1 MTNNQL
7 TDGVID
13 VWFNAAK
20 AAIHHPATPRN
31 EHSHAFAAYT
41 LAQEVK
47 TLRAELQVHQKA
59 IIPAGW
65 QLVPIEPTQNMIID
79 GFESEPDK
87 FFSEEKV
94 WAEYEA
100 MSGCQQAAHRA
111 KLCWAAMLLAAPPAP
126 EQENI

>member
-1 MTNNQL
+1 MANNQL
-7 TDGVID
+7 TDGIID
-13 VWFNAAK
+13 AWFNAAK
-20 AAIHHPATPRN
+20 AAIHHPATTRN

-47 TLRAELQVHQKA
+47 KLRAELQEHRKA
-59 IIPAGW
+59 APEGW
-65 QLVPIEPTQNMIID
+65 KLVPVEPTESMIVD
-79 GFESEPDK
+79 GFESEPDED
-87 FFSEEKV
+87 FSDPKI

-111 KLCWAAMLLAAPPAP
+111 KLCWAAMLSAAPAAP